1 MIERSRSC
9 KSWWFRYSDADQ
21 ALYDKCLRESSEK
34 LKAHEADRERA
45 KAQWEEIT
53 KAAAAK
59 GITVNA

>member
-1 MIERSRSC
+1 MFKKSRSC
-9 KSWWFRYSDADQ
+9 KLWCVRYSDADQ
-21 ALYDKCLRESSEK
+21 ALYDKCLRENSEK

-59 GITVNA
+59 GITVSA